1 MRPAARPHVPPEVW
15 LCPRRTATMADPL
28 DVLVLSL
35 EPALPGS
42 VVPGL
47 LIGVLK
53 AEQTEDGKTVRND
66 RLAVVTETPYNPLRH
81 RELRELGEAYLAE
94 IEHFLGIPRRGTSH
108 TADGCPTSSVI
119 HRPIHH

>member
-1 MRPAARPHVPPEVW
+1 MTSTQGDDAERF
-15 LCPRRTATMADPL
+15 

-35 EPALPGS
+35 EPAFPRC
-42 VVPGL
+42 L

-66 RLAVVTETPYNPLRH
+66 RLVVLTETPYNPSRH